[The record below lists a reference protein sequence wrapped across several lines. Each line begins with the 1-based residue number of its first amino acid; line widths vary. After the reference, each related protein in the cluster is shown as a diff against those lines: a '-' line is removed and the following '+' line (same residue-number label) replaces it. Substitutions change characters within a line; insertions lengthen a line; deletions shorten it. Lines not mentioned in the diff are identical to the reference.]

1 MELVIF
7 ECVNE
12 TDMLSDMMIIV
23 YEITAGNTIKPKKK
37 KEGRVP
43 PNDNAITRAESEQQ
57 EGKKTRWIDLD
68 I

>member
-7 ECVNE
+7 ECANA

-37 KEGRVP
+37 KRDGYHQTIMKLPGR
-43 PNDNAITRAESEQQ
+43 NQNS
-57 EGKKTRWIDLD
+57 KKEKNTVD
-68 I
+68 